1 MHIVFGDL
9 HVTTKRFAKRKNK
22 YVPIG
27 KETEMVIEK
36 NVLLVKKINEK
47 WRIVEQVPGQTHE
60 KIQKH
65 LTKSQ
70 RILEVKAVI
79 YNNLKSKPAYQYQ
92 TFSTD
97 FAVKF
102 VNEKKL

>member
-36 NVLLVKKINEK
+36 NVLLVKNHFETYCGKFLSFD
-47 WRIVEQVPGQTHE
+47 T
-60 KIQKH
+60 
-65 LTKSQ
+65 L
-70 RILEVKAVI
+70 
-79 YNNLKSKPAYQYQ
+79 Y
-92 TFSTD
+92 D
-97 FAVKF
+97 FAREHLSF
-102 VNEKKL
+102 LSDE